1 MTKPKLVRIDPDVL
15 EAIIKLA
22 KENDRSIPRQINRM
36 LREHPDACD
45 LIEIKDLFG

>member
-15 EAIIKLA
+15 QAVIKLA

-36 LREHPDACD
+36 LRDHEEFKIC
-45 LIEIKDLFG
+45 EGK